1 MDLSAVK
8 NAISIYAPLLGGAI
22 GGQAGDLVGSL
33 IAMAFGSSFKNPEDL
48 LAKIRSDPEAALKL
62 RQLQDQHQEAL
73 MALENQQAII
83 ITTDIQ
89 DARKRQLEEEK
100 ITGHRDWI
108 VPILA
113 FFVLCIYAIIQF
125 YVIFNPSSADD
136 LVSARLQDVVIIVM
150 SYYFGYSR
158 HN

>member
-1 MDLSAVK
+1 MDLSAIK
-8 NAISIYAPLLGGAI
+8 KAISAYAPLLGSAV
-22 GGQAGDLVGSL
+22 GGQAGGIVGSL
-33 IAMAFGSSFKNPEDL
+33 IATAFGGNFQNQQDL
-48 LAKIRSDPEAALKL
+48 LTKIQSDPEAAIKL

-73 MALENQQAII
+73 MVLENQKAAII
-83 ITTDIQ
+83 TADIQ
-89 DARKRQLEEEK
+89 NARKRQLEEEK
-100 ITGHRDWI
+100 IIGSRDWV

-113 FFVLCIYAIIQF
+113 FFVLFIYAIIQF